1 MRIRKRKVPLPLSLL
16 SPVPLSDPNLFSRS
30 PVMVTLQ
37 GADYTSASDLRR
49 LIVANTTDDTTR
61 FEGGDDGIQASNDV
75 LSNAS
80 ITTTTTTTRGAAI
93 AVADLAVAADD
104 DNNNGL
110 LSLSNNKGRWCDGDK
125 AIPLKKRRGI
135 SFNNDFVE
143 IEQHSST
150 IIVDDKKLNAA
161 TLTKRNLKEDEQST
175 IHDDNNNNNNN
186 NSNANMVVLTSAKKS
201 NSKRGNT
208 IMEGSRCS
216 RVNGR
221 GWRCCQPTL
230 VGYSL
235 CEHHLGKGR
244 LRSMTSS
251 SSSSTS
257 SSLKSRAASKKKINS
272 LIQNNTS
279 NFALGRVEKDN
290 SCDNEKSKLER
301 MSSFGNKRVKLGVV
315 KARSLSSLLGQT
327 NTMSKIV
334 GDESMQ
340 QHQDHY

>member
-1 MRIRKRKVPLPLSLL
+1 MSLQ
-16 SPVPLSDPNLFSRS
+16 V
-30 PVMVTLQ
+30 
-37 GADYTSASDLRR
+37 
-49 LIVANTTDDTTR
+49 
-61 FEGGDDGIQASNDV
+61 
-75 LSNAS
+75 
-80 ITTTTTTTRGAAI
+80 
-93 AVADLAVAADD
+93 
-104 DNNNGL
+104 
-110 LSLSNNKGRWCDGDK
+110 GRWCDGDK

-251 SSSSTS
+251 SSTS

-290 SCDNEKSKLER
+290 SCDNEKSNKLER

-327 NTMSKIV
+327 NTISKIV